1 MASVPPSANE
11 PGIVGVLVVNYFS
24 ADAVALLLASL
35 AAHAGDCVVHVSV
48 VDNSCDPI
56 EFRRLSDAVLQ
67 PADSPLLVR
76 ATASDTNRGY
86 AGGNNLAW
94 SLLADVASAVDVV
107 VVANPDVELAEG
119 SLATLVAAS
128 RAQPATLFGVRT
140 VTGGITYSGLGAID
154 RRSGQSR
161 QIALDQPP
169 TPAEL
174 TYPTGHFLAV
184 AREHWER
191 LGGLSEDYFLY
202 SEEVDL
208 MLRATAADPAVTV
221 GTIDSVLLR
230 HSGGLTTGSGDSM
243 TEKSLA
249 TYLHG
254 TRSRVILF
262 RKHRS
267 LTRYL
272 PMVVGARLLWSLKVL
287 AVAGFPSAKAVW
299 SGIAQG
305 FTWRAGTNR

>member
-1 MASVPPSANE
+1 MASVPPRPTESGVL
-11 PGIVGVLVVNYFS
+11 GILVVNYFS
-24 ADAVALLLASL
+24 ADAVAQLLASL
-35 AAHAGDCVVHVSV
+35 AAHAGGCTVHVSV
-48 VDNSCDPI
+48 VDNSCDPA
-56 EFRRLSDAVLQ
+56 EFRRLSDAVVQ
-67 PADSPLLVR
+67 PADSPLRVR
-76 ATASDTNRGY
+76 ASASDTNRGY

-94 SLLADVASAVDVV
+94 SLLADVASTVDVV
-107 VVANPDVELAEG
+107 VVANPDVELADG
-119 SLATLVAAS
+119 SLTALVGAVA
-128 RAQPATLFGVRT
+128 AQPAALFGVRT
-140 VTGGITYSGLGAID
+140 VTGGITYTGLGAID

-161 QIALDQPP
+161 QVALNEPP
-169 TPAEL
+169 TPSEV

-184 AREHWER
+184 SRAQWDR

-208 MLRATAADPAVTV
+208 MLRATAADPTV
-221 GTIDSVLLR
+221 DVRTIDDVLLR

-243 TEKSLA
+243 SEKSLA

-272 PMVVGARLLWSLKVL
+272 PLVVGARLLWSVKVL
-287 AVAGFPSAKAVW
+287 AVAGYPSAKAVW

-305 FTWRAGTNR
+305 FAWRAGSTR